1 MPMHVRLL
9 LASLMVLLAAALPL
23 AQATVDLSGHWRLNA
38 EASDVG
44 GTGGDEGE
52 LPTAGRVPVGGL
64 GMPGR
69 QPLGGYGSPGGPAS
83 PGADVDPQTRKQSME
98 LLRELLEPVR
108 KLSITQDQSVVSFTY
123 DDGRTI
129 RYRTNGKAERHQA
142 VNGVVETETRWKKG
156 RLVRETSLDN
166 GVTIEET
173 FTLTSPRGLAIEIE
187 IGGGVG
193 RRKPI
198 KRIYDPV
205 E

>member
-1 MPMHVRLL
+1 
-9 LASLMVLLAAALPL
+9 
-23 AQATVDLSGHWRLNA
+23 
-38 EASDVG
+38 
-44 GTGGDEGE
+44 
-52 LPTAGRVPVGGL
+52 
-64 GMPGR
+64 MPGR

-83 PGADVDPQTRKQSME
+83 PGVVDPQTRKQRME
-98 LLRELLEPVR
+98 LLRELIEPVR
-108 KLSITQDQSVVSFTY
+108 RLSIAQDSSAVSFTY
-123 DDGRTI
+123 DDGRTV

-142 VNGVVETETRWKKG
+142 VNGVVETETRWKKN
-156 RLVRETSLDN
+156 RLVRETSLDD

-173 FTLTSPRGLAIEIE
+173 FTLTSPRGLSVEIE

>member
-1 MPMHVRLL
+1 MRHRFLL
-9 LASLMVLLAAALPL
+9 IPFLVVVAVASAR
-23 AQATVDLSGHWRLNA
+23 AQAPADLSGTWRLNA

-44 GTGGDEGE
+44 GTGGDDSEM
-52 LPTAGRVPVGGL
+52 PTAGRVPVGGL

-83 PGADVDPQTRKQSME
+83 PGVGVDPQTRKQRME
-98 LLRELLEPVR
+98 LLRELIEPIR
-108 KLSITQDQSVVSFTY
+108 KLSIAQDGSVVSFSY
-123 DDGRTI
+123 DDGRTV

-156 RLVRETSLDN
+156 RLVRETSLDD

-173 FTLTSPRGLAIEIE
+173 FTLTSPRGLSLEIE
-187 IGGGVG
+187 IGGGLG

-205 E
+205 Q

>member
-1 MPMHVRLL
+1 MRHRFLL
-9 LASLMVLLAAALPL
+9 VPFLVVVAVASAR
-23 AQATVDLSGHWRLNA
+23 AQAPADLSGTWRLNA

-44 GTGGDEGE
+44 GTGDDSEM
-52 LPTAGRVPVGGL
+52 PTAGRVPVGGL

-83 PGADVDPQTRKQSME
+83 PGAGVDPQTRKQRME
-98 LLRELLEPVR
+98 LLRELIEPIR
-108 KLSITQDQSVVSFTY
+108 KLSIAQDGSVVSFSY
-123 DDGRTI
+123 DDGRTV

-156 RLVRETSLDN
+156 RLVRETSLDD

-173 FTLTSPRGLAIEIE
+173 FTLTSPRGLSLEIE
-187 IGGGVG
+187 IGGGLG

-205 E
+205 Q

>member
-1 MPMHVRLL
+1 MRVRFL
-9 LASLMVLLAAALPL
+9 LASLVVLVAVAMPV
-23 AQATVDLSGHWRLNA
+23 AQAPVDLSGNWRLNA
-38 EASDVG
+38 QASDVG
-44 GTGGDEGE
+44 GTGGDESE
-52 LPTAGRVPVGGL
+52 MPTAGRVPVGGL

-83 PGADVDPQTRKQSME
+83 PGAAVDPQTRKQRME

-108 KLSITQDQSVVSFTY
+108 KLSIAQDSSAVSFTY
-123 DDGRTI
+123 DDGRTV

-142 VNGVVETETRWKKG
+142 VNGVVETETRWKKN
-156 RLVRETSLDN
+156 RLVRETSLDD

-173 FTLTSPRGLAIEIE
+173 FTLTSPRGLSVEIE

>member
-1 MPMHVRLL
+1 MRHPIPAG
-9 LASLMVLLAAALPL
+9 LARGLGGRRSAL
-23 AQATVDLSGHWRLNA
+23 AQAPADLSGTWRLNA

-44 GTGGDEGE
+44 GTGGDENE
-52 LPTAGRVPVGGL
+52 MPTAGRVPVGGL

-69 QPLGGYGSPGGPAS
+69 QPLGGYGSPGGPAA
-83 PGADVDPQTRKQSME
+83 PGAGVDPQTRKQRME

-108 KLSITQDQSVVSFTY
+108 KLSIAQDGSVVSFTY
-123 DDGRTI
+123 DDGRTV

-156 RLVRETSLDN
+156 RLVRETSLDD

-173 FTLTSPRGLAIEIE
+173 FTLTSPRGLSVEIE

>member
-1 MPMHVRLL
+1 MRVRSL
-9 LASLMVLLAAALPL
+9 LASSAVILATALPL
-23 AQATVDLSGHWRLNA
+23 AQAPVDLSGTWRLNA
-38 EASDVG
+38 DASDVG
-44 GTGGDEGE
+44 GTGGDESE
-52 LPTAGRVPVGGL
+52 MPAAGRLPVGGL

-69 QPLGGYGSPGGPAS
+69 QPLGGYGSPAGIATTGPD
-83 PGADVDPQTRKQSME
+83 ADPRARKQQMQ
-98 LLRELLEPVR
+98 LLQELLEPVR
-108 KLSITQDQSVVSFTY
+108 KLSITQDASVVSFSY
-123 DDGRTI
+123 DDGRTV
-129 RYRTNGKAERHQA
+129 RYRTNGKTERHQA
-142 VNGVVETETRWKKG
+142 INGVVETETRWKKG

-173 FTLTSPRGLAIEIE
+173 FTLTSPRGLSIEIE

>member
-1 MPMHVRLL
+1 MRVRFV
-9 LASLMVLLAAALPL
+9 AVLLAVLFMAHASS
-23 AQATVDLSGHWRLNA
+23 AQAPADLAGTWRLNA

-44 GTGGDEGE
+44 GTGGDESE
-52 LPTAGRVPVGGL
+52 VPTSGRVPVGGL

-69 QPLGGYGSPGGPAS
+69 QPLGGYGSPGGMAA
-83 PGADVDPQTRKQSME
+83 PGAVVDPQTRKQRME

-108 KLSITQDQSVVSFTY
+108 KLSIAQDASTVSFTY
-123 DDGRTI
+123 DDGRTV
-129 RYRTNGKAERHQA
+129 RYHTNGKAERHQA
-142 VNGVVETETRWKKG
+142 INGVVETETRWKKG
-156 RLVRETSLDN
+156 RLVRETSLDD

-173 FTLTSPRGLAIEIE
+173 FTLTSPRGLSVEIE